1 MGEEAKWWQLDVAQL
16 AEVLQTDCA
25 SGLSEEEAGRRLK
38 EHGLNQLPE
47 AKGTALV
54 VLIWRQ
60 FSSVIVWLLIVA
72 TVVAGSLGHWIDTA
86 AILLIIVL
94 NAVIGF
100 VQEFKAERSMVALRR
115 LEAPSSKVLRGGRLS
130 SIPSSELVKGD
141 LVFVE
146 AGDRLPADGRFVSC
160 TQLAVEEAALTGES
174 LTIHKVTGVLE
185 RERLP
190 VSERKNMGFMGT
202 SVLSG
207 KGRFVVCSTAM
218 ESELG
223 KIATLLEASRAEEA
237 PLQKRLRRLG
247 YWLVGICLVVVAMVF
262 GLGLLRQMPIFDM
275 LLTALSLAV
284 AAIPEGLPAV
294 VTIALAVGVQKM
306 VRKKVLI
313 RRLASVETLGC
324 ATVICSDKTGTLT
337 QNEMVVKTL
346 WVDGAYFDVTGTGYF
361 PVGEFEREHKRVDPR
376 DEPALL
382 EALKVGAVCNSA
394 VLQEKE
400 GHWEVIGDFT
410 EGALLVAA
418 QKAGLS
424 QKELKEGYLV
434 VGEVP
439 FDSERRRMSV
449 FVKTVDGF
457 QLFLK
462 GAVEEVFKRCDGAMT
477 EEKKREVLTVNNQL
491 ASSGLRVLALAKR
504 SLGKEE
510 EFSEELEQDL
520 SFVGLVAMMD
530 PPRREVKEAIE
541 QCKNA
546 GVRTV
551 MITGDQMA
559 TALTVGKEIGLMGS
573 EETAIGG
580 EDIDEM
586 DDAALRDTVLKTAV
600 FARTSPT
607 HKYRIVKAHKEL
619 GGVVAVTGDG
629 VNDAPAIKEAN
640 IGVSMGIT
648 GKDLSKEAADMVVLD
663 DNFASIVHAIRE
675 GRGIYDNII
684 KFVNYL
690 LSSNIAELIIIFL
703 GLAMGFSDAQGDYI
717 IPLTA
722 VQLLWLNLVTDG
734 MPAIALGLDPVDPG
748 VMQRPPRK
756 KRVPIISWRFASE
769 MICISVL
776 ISAASLIAYFMGL
789 RVSGA
794 LAQTLTLTTF
804 VILKLVRMQIVRAQ
818 SNMRFFSNPWVI
830 FALASTLILQ
840 FIIIYAPPLQM
851 IFGTVSLSL
860 LNWGLIVIEGALFWF
875 LGTLVSKMHKKSS

>member
-1 MGEEAKWWQLDVAQL
+1 MSEETRWWQLDAAGL
-16 AEVLQTDCA
+16 TEVLQTDTA
-25 SGLSEEEAGRRLK
+25 LGLSKEEAARRLK
-38 EHGLNQLPE
+38 ERGLNQLPE
-47 AKGTALV
+47 AKGTPLL

-60 FSSVIVWLLIVA
+60 FASVIVWLLIVA
-72 TVVAGSLGHWIDTA
+72 TVVAGSLGHWIDSG
-86 AILLIIVL
+86 AILLILVL

-100 VQEFKAERSMVALRR
+100 AQEFKSERSMAALRK
-115 LEAPSSKVLRGGRLS
+115 LSTPTSKVLRGGRLS
-130 SIPSSELVKGD
+130 SVPSSELVVGD
-141 LVFVE
+141 LVLVE
-146 AGDRLPADGRFVSC
+146 GGDRFPADGRFVSC
-160 TQLAVEEAALTGES
+160 TQLVVEEAALTGES
-174 LTIHKVTGVLE
+174 LSIHKITGVIE

-207 KGRFVVCSTAM
+207 KGLFVVCSTAL

-223 KIATLLEASRAEEA
+223 KIATLLEVSRDEEA
-237 PLQKRLRRLG
+237 PLQQRLRRLG

-262 GLGLLRQMPIFDM
+262 VLGLLRRMPVFDI

-306 VRKKVLI
+306 VRKKALI

-346 WVDGAYFDVTGTGYF
+346 WADGIYFDVTGTGYF
-361 PVGEFEREHKRVDPR
+361 PVGDFEREHKRVNLCE
-376 DEPALL
+376 EPALL

-400 GHWEVIGDFT
+400 GAWEVIGDFT

-418 QKAGLS
+418 QKAGLTQEGLKGEYPIVS
-424 QKELKEGYLV
+424 EL
-434 VGEVP
+434 P

-449 FVKTVDGF
+449 FVKTVDGL

-462 GAVEEVFKRCDGAMT
+462 GGVEEVLKRCNGVMSD
-477 EEKKREVLTVNNQL
+477 EKRKEVLIVNNQL
-491 ASSGLRVLALAKR
+491 ASSGLRVLALAQR
-504 SLGKEE
+504 TLGSVEA
-510 EFSEELEQDL
+510 FSEELEQDL

-541 QCKNA
+541 QCKKA
-546 GVRTV
+546 GVRPV

-559 TALTVGKEIGLMGS
+559 TALAVAKEIGLMES
-573 EETAIGG
+573 EMIALGG
-580 EDIDEM
+580 EDLDEM
-586 DDAALRDTVLKTAV
+586 DDAALRETAPKTAV
-600 FARTSPT
+600 FARTTPT
-607 HKYRIVKAHKEL
+607 HKYRIVKVFKEL
-619 GGVVAVTGDG
+619 GEVVAVTGDG
-629 VNDAPAIKEAN
+629 VNDAPAIKEAD

-648 GKDLSKEAADMVVLD
+648 GTDLSKEASDMVVLD

-703 GLAMGFSDAQGDYI
+703 GLAIGFRDAQGYYI

-748 VMQRPPRK
+748 VMKRPPRK
-756 KRVPIISWRFASE
+756 KHTPIISWRFASE

-804 VILKLVRMQIVRAQ
+804 VILKLVRVQIVRAQ
-818 SNMRFFSNPWVI
+818 SNMRFFSNPWMV
-830 FALASTLILQ
+830 FALASTLVLQ
-840 FIIIYAPPLQM
+840 VIIVYTPPLQ
-851 IFGTVSLSL
+851 IVFGTTSLSF
-860 LNWGLIVIEGALFWF
+860 LNWGLIVIEGALFWL
-875 LGTLVSKMHKKSS
+875 LGMLVSRFYA